1 MHKVHFQPN
10 KIITSAQESYKANS
24 FYFIIWAKT
33 LVMWPSLLFSFLLS
47 TKLHVSSSVKYDK
60 EWYTKL
66 FSYNYMKNIKYKW
79 RKELWYM
86 KKKKKIRSCL
96 SCSVDHDQSHVISI
110 CKYLQ
115 MTTVI
120 FHNPTERVCCF
131 CLDFNILKI
140 Y

>member
-86 KKKKKIRSCL
+86 KKKKKSEVVSPVVLIMIN
-96 SCSVDHDQSHVISI
+96 HVLYLFANI
-110 CKYLQ
+110 CKWQLSFS
-115 MTTVI
+115 TTLTKGFIAFV
-120 FHNPTERVCCF
+120 
-131 CLDFNILKI
+131 LILT